1 VLAVTIVEQ
10 ERERGKSFSFQ
21 IVPLRMNFIIFF
33 RLPTDLF
40 HLIQC
45 YLKRL
50 EYIRLVNSCRKLV
63 NEVKRHSAHYGLNQT
78 DSEEF
83 LYNEQFRKLI
93 VSKVRDP
100 KLQLSLSILFQVSS
114 LPVAHLNNVP
124 LCSLSLINS
133 RNYTIPVESFTQVHV
148 LSIENGDFNS
158 FPLLSSLQSL
168 SLHNCRNLID
178 VSNLSHLKKL
188 SLSLCH
194 TIVNISPLQ
203 SISELSITSCPRVI
217 DFQSLKNRSFSLID
231 NLSLK
236 AISFR
241 VNPHHVVLSKCHE
254 WFDLAPLKSIHSLVF
269 IDCDQVFDL
278 SPLTENIAL
287 TISFSHREN
296 DNYHLKGYESLCK
309 LKKLKL
315 VGCNLVDLN
324 CFQRLEEGQFEF
336 CHHLREVSLPN
347 PSLIKKIEFYDCR
360 LFSSITGLKEAK
372 IVNINNCLQ
381 LSNISGLGRNQ
392 RVKIGSSDKIKDFSS
407 LRSVTDVHIYNCGH
421 FMGLEGKFSDVPLT
435 VRCLTID
442 LCNQFK
448 ETSGLSSLEYFSV
461 ISCYYLIS
469 LDGLK
474 DVSTVCAK
482 KCRHL
487 KNVSGLGPN
496 NRRVVLDS
504 CPEIA
509 DLTALKAVKDLRIVN
524 CKRIRPMVIVE
535 LEESHPG

>member
-1 VLAVTIVEQ
+1 
-10 ERERGKSFSFQ
+10 
-21 IVPLRMNFIIFF
+21 MNFIIFF

-40 HLIQC
+40 HLIQS

-100 KLQLSLSILFQVSS
+100 RLQLSLSILFQVSS

-133 RNYTIPVESFTQVHV
+133 RNYTIPLESFGQVHI
-148 LSIENGDFNS
+148 LSIENGDFHS

-194 TIVNISPLQ
+194 TIVNISPLKN
-203 SISELSITSCPRVI
+203 IPELSITSCPRVI
-217 DFQSLKNRSFSLID
+217 DFQSLKNWSFSLVA
-231 NLSLK
+231 NLTLK
-236 AISFR
+236 AISFQEKPQL
-241 VNPHHVVLSKCHE
+241 VQLSKCHE
-254 WFDLAPLKSIHSLVF
+254 LIDLTPLKSIYSLEL
-269 IDCDQVFDL
+269 IDCDQLFDL
-278 SPLTENIAL
+278 SPLTENTTL

-324 CFQRLEEGQFEF
+324 CFQRLEAGQFQF

-360 LFSSITGLKEAK
+360 LFSSITGLQEAK

-392 RVKIGSSDKIKDFSS
+392 RVKISSNDKIKDFSS

-421 FMGLEGKFSDVPLT
+421 FTGLEGEFSDVVPLT

-448 ETSGLSSLEYFSV
+448 ETSRLFSLDYFSV
-461 ISCYYLIS
+461 ISCYYLNS

-509 DLTALKAVKDLRIVN
+509 DLTALKSVKDLRIVN
-524 CKRIRPMVIVE
+524 CKRIRPMIIVE
-535 LEESHPG
+535 LEESLPG